1 MTKNANQQS
10 NGRDPTT
17 GRFAAGNAGRPKGS
31 RNLLSERFLLDLR
44 NEWEASGVEC
54 LRQVAKTQ
62 PHIFVK
68 VVAGLLPQQVDETLN
83 LNLSVL
89 AEIKDFVEAYRYA
102 LHTIGSDRAK
112 LIEAGNGSD

>member
-1 MTKNANQQS
+1 MSRNNGLDQRDTK
-10 NGRDPTT
+10 T
-17 GRFAAGNAGRPKGS
+17 GRFLPGNAGRKRGS

-44 NEWEASGVEC
+44 NEWEASGVDC
-54 LRQVAKTQ
+54 LRRVAKDQ

-83 LNLSVL
+83 LNVSVL

-112 LIEAGNGSD
+112 LIESGNGSD